1 MRCLDLP
8 AEASQRGGPGRQ
20 GGDTADTVWVT
31 SCLIASLRRASET
44 RESDGGENS
53 CSTSG
58 SLRTRHGGEEESSRR
73 TAVID
78 RRRRSRLPS
87 HKTTTTHCTVVG
99 ARNVGCTAP
108 PAFRPLSA
116 VPAADVDFGQ
126 SPARLRNAC
135 QHRRSNRVFL
145 PRPSVCQGDRSTAR
159 DAAYGC
165 RCLFFRVVWLSRPP
179 CAVTC
184 PEARAPLSLFTPC
197 FACEAGD
204 VGCQSSYIHG
214 QFYAFGRALVIGY
227 SRAGKLRFFCLFI
240 S

>member
-31 SCLIASLRRASET
+31 SCLIANRRRASET

-53 CSTSG
+53 CSTSA

-87 HKTTTTHCTVVG
+87 HETTATTHCTVVG

-108 PAFRPLSA
+108 PARFPPLSA
-116 VPAADVDFGQ
+116 VPAAAADFGQ

-135 QHRRSNRVFL
+135 QHRSSNRVFL
-145 PRPSVCQGDRSTAR
+145 PRPSVCQGDRSAAR
-159 DAAYGC
+159 DVAYGC
-165 RCLFFRVVWLSRPP
+165 CCLFFRVVWLSRPP

-184 PEARAPLSLFTPC
+184 PRRVPRYLCLPPVLLVTLAVKARTYTGN
-197 FACEAGD
+197 FAHMP
-204 VGCQSSYIHG
+204 VLI
-214 QFYAFGRALVIGY
+214 
-227 SRAGKLRFFCLFI
+227 
-240 S
+240 